1 MKNNRFPD
9 GWNEERIRNVL
20 AYYEG
25 QSEDDAVAEDEAAFA
40 DVSQTMMEIPNELV
54 PSVRDL
60 IADYMQQHRQ
70 PLRARIG

>member
-40 DVSQTMMEIPNELV
+40 DVSQSMMEIPNELV